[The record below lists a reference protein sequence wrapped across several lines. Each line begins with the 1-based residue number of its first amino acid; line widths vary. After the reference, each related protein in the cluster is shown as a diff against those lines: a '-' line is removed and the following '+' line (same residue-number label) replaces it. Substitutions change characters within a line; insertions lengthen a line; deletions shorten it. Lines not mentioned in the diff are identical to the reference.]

1 MLIAEAPL
9 TYLLPNESP
18 KNEIIKLENGKEYLF
33 PISTRSSLVSPPILF
48 ISLTDFFN
56 SFIVRVLGST
66 LLVINLSGSSSY
78 LSSVKSFTSS
88 AFFSSFPL

>member
-1 MLIAEAPL
+1 M
-9 TYLLPNESP
+9 
-18 KNEIIKLENGKEYLF
+18 KLENGKEYLF

-66 LLVINLSGSSSY
+66 LLVINFSGSSSY
-78 LSSVKSFTSS
+78 LFSVKILTSFG
-88 AFFSSFPL
+88 FSSFSPS